1 MTSRKKTHADLFKD
15 LDKYMLTA
23 ENVIRISN
31 IKSTFTFNNKLLNKS
46 TNDKS
51 KKEPIKRPAIFYPRQ
66 QDPLF
71 WCFYIIYKG
80 EEWYREN
87 INHIF
92 RTEKDMK
99 IRTIEILA
107 AKKELMK
114 TNKLKRIEV
123 ENELLNEKRITLK
136 GLKALCL
143 AYDVSICLVKGRV
156 YYDFD
161 FNKNNE
167 RGIIIQNDKIGVYN
181 DDISEYYN
189 KIVGSH
195 YQITNATKP
204 INAISGYTL
213 GELQDICKQLNLSII
228 NNTGVKLNKKD
239 LYMSIQ
245 SQL

>member
-1 MTSRKKTHADLFKD
+1 MTCRKKTHADLFKH
-15 LDKYMLTA
+15 LDKYMLSV
-23 ENVIRISN
+23 ENVIKFSN
-31 IKSTFTFNNKLLNKS
+31 IKSTFTFDKKLLNKS
-46 TNDKS
+46 TPVTFN
-51 KKEPIKRPAIFYPRQ
+51 KEVINNSAIFYPRQ
-66 QDPLF
+66 QDLLF

-80 EEWYREN
+80 DDLYHQT
-87 INHIF
+87 INHVF

-107 AKKELMK
+107 GKRELMK
-114 TNKLKRIEV
+114 TNKLKRIEI
-123 ENELLNEKRITLK
+123 ENELLNEKKITLK

-143 AYDVSICLVKGRV
+143 AYDVSICLVKGCV
-156 YYDFD
+156 FYEFD

-167 RGIIIQNDKIGVYN
+167 RGIIIHNDKIGVYTDHN
-181 DDISEYYN
+181 SAYYN
-189 KIVGSH
+189 KIVGTH

-213 GELQDICKQLNLSII
+213 GKLQDICKQLNLPII
-228 NNTGVKLNKKD
+228 NCGGVKLNKKD